1 MRATLVSATSHVP
14 VTYSRSRSSALYTRP
29 SSGFFRLLRKQSPKQ
44 AHRPRSLLLPYPTAK
59 RRSLPPFPF
68 LLFPPFASFSLSFT
82 VVPPSFSLFLPPMY
96 NFSFPLCSPSLFSS
110 SHLLHRLLLYLSA
123 RACNVARAQVKD
135 SRSEARES
143 LNGQWGGESR
153 VYFGGRC
160 SSPNRGNVST
170 LLTSSLWLELPRC

>member
-68 LLFPPFASFSLSFT
+68 LLFPPFASS
-82 VVPPSFSLFLPPMY
+82 SLFLSPSLLRLSLYFPPIY
-96 NFSFPLCSPSLFSS
+96 TISLSLFVRHLSFPLPTVFSFICP
-110 SHLLHRLLLYLSA
+110 LE
-123 RACNVARAQVKD
+123 RA
-135 SRSEARES
+135 
-143 LNGQWGGESR
+143 
-153 VYFGGRC
+153 
-160 SSPNRGNVST
+160 T
-170 LLTSSLWLELPRC
+170 LLGHR